1 MENKKFCFIIC
12 TDKPVFLE
20 ECVHY
25 LQHLA
30 VPKGYDMDLL
40 TVKDAVSMASGYQE
54 AMEQSDAKYKIYM
67 HQDVFILNRNFL
79 TDLLVVFEDDP
90 EIGMIGMVGY
100 EKMSGDGIM
109 WHQKRIGDCADLSGG
124 YAYAAVVDGFLLA
137 TQYDFPWN
145 QAELTGF
152 DFYDAFQCME
162 FLRAGY
168 KIAVPAQN
176 PPWCLH
182 DDGRLSNMRNYDK
195 YRQLFLKKY
204 GDALGK
210 DYRQILRGIS

>member
-12 TDKPVFLE
+12 TDNPVFLE

-40 TVKDAVSMASGYQE
+40 TVKDAVSMALGYQE

-79 TDLLVVFEDDP
+79 ADLLAVFEDDP

-100 EKMSGDGIM
+100 EKMSVDGIM
-109 WHQKRIGDCADLSGG
+109 WHQKRIEDSSLPSGG
-124 YAYAAVVDGFLLA
+124 YVYAAVVDGFLLA
-137 TQYDFPWN
+137 TQYDLPWN
-145 QAELTGF
+145 AAVLTGF

-182 DDGRLSNMRNYDK
+182 DDG
-195 YRQLFLKKY
+195 
-204 GDALGK
+204 
-210 DYRQILRGIS
+210 

>member
-12 TDKPVFLE
+12 TDNPVFLE

-40 TVKDAVSMASGYQE
+40 TVKDAVSMALGYQE

-79 TDLLVVFEDDP
+79 ADLLAVFEDDP

-109 WHQKRIGDCADLSGG
+109 WHQKRIEDCALPPAGMSMRRWW
-124 YAYAAVVDGFLLA
+124 
-137 TQYDFPWN
+137 TDFCWQHNTIFRGMRRFSQGLIFMTPSSVWN
-145 QAELTGF
+145 F
-152 DFYDAFQCME
+152 
-162 FLRAGY
+162 
-168 KIAVPAQN
+168 
-176 PPWCLH
+176 
-182 DDGRLSNMRNYDK
+182 
-195 YRQLFLKKY
+195 
-204 GDALGK
+204 
-210 DYRQILRGIS
+210 